1 MQTTTRWWEVG
12 RRSRE
17 NIALFAE
24 RDRLAADLRVA
35 EDRVAALTVGVGA
48 GDERDRLARDIQ
60 DTIAQELTSL
70 VLAVQRGRRELRS
83 GNAPGAAKQ
92 FNILE
97 ENLRRSLKETRAM
110 VASGAPVGV
119 EGGLTIALDELGEA
133 FENETG
139 ISVTVR
145 ARGTA
150 SLDPN
155 VEALLLGAA
164 KVALSNVHRHSEAT
178 AASITVSTTH
188 GTVVLRVADN
198 GRGFDTA
205 ALPAGT
211 PSASTIE
218 QATTAPISTFTGGE
232 PTGRRARR
240 AAGDSSTAT
249 GHGLAALRD
258 VVELADGSLTV
269 VSTVGNGTAVVAS
282 LPGFGPGAI

>member
-1 MQTTTRWWEVG
+1 MQTNRWWDVG

-17 NIALFAE
+17 NTALLAE
-24 RDRLAADLRVA
+24 RDRLVSELHDAQDH
-35 EDRVAALTVGVGA
+35 VAALAVGVGA

-119 EGGLTIALDELGEA
+119 EGGLTIALDELGEE
-133 FENETG
+133 FERATG

-164 KVALSNVHRHSEAT
+164 KVALANVRAHSTAT

-198 GRGFDTA
+198 GSGFDTA
-205 ALPAGT
+205 SLPTGT
-211 PSASTIE
+211 ASAPTIE
-218 QATTAPISTFTGGE
+218 QAATARASANVDAE
-232 PTGRRARR
+232 PTTRRARR

-249 GHGLAALRD
+249 GHGLDALRD
-258 VVELADGSLTV
+258 VLELADGTLTI

-282 LPGFGPGAI
+282 LPGFGPGAL

>member
-1 MQTTTRWWEVG
+1 MQTKRWWDVG

-17 NIALFAE
+17 SIALFAE
-24 RDRLAADLRVA
+24 RDRLANELRIA
-35 EDRVAALTVGVGA
+35 EERVAALTEGVGA

-133 FENETG
+133 FERDTG

-164 KVALSNVHRHSEAT
+164 KVALSNVHIHSEAT

-198 GRGFDTA
+198 GRGFDTSALA
-205 ALPAGT
+205 AGTLSEHAAERPAGG
-211 PSASTIE
+211 A
-218 QATTAPISTFTGGE
+218 G
-232 PTGRRARR
+232 
-240 AAGDSSTAT
+240 GDSTTAT
-249 GHGLAALRD
+249 GHGLHALRD
-258 VVELADGSLTV
+258 VLDLADGSLTV
-269 VSTVGNGTAVVAS
+269 VSTVGNGTAVIAS
-282 LPGFGPGAI
+282 LPGFGPGAL